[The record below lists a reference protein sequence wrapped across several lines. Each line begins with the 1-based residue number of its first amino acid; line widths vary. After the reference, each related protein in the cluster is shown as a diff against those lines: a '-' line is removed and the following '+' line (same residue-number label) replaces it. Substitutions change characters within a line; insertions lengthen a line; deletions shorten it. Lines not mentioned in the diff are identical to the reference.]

1 MREAPQAFE
10 IRKGTLA
17 ERDRLREI
25 YRDAV
30 LVAGPRSYTREQV
43 VLWAKTADDVDRWE
57 TWMRDG
63 STWVAVEPGNSAR
76 AIGVAS
82 LYPHDHVHL
91 LYVDPVFHR
100 RGIARGLLARV
111 EAEAREAHVAA
122 LTADASLISHPVFL
136 DSGFEVVAWEAHA
149 HRGQVFRRAR
159 MRKALARDG
168 HPPHPGP
175 PPEGEGAP

>member
-1 MREAPQAFE
+1 MREDPQAFK
-10 IRKGTLA
+10 IRKGALA
-17 ERDRLREI
+17 ERDRLREL

-30 LVAGPRSYTREQV
+30 LAAGPWSYTAEQV
-43 VLWAKTADDVDRWE
+43 AMWAKTADDVDRWE
-57 TWMRDG
+57 TWMREG
-63 STWVAVEPGNSAR
+63 STWVAVEPREPVR

-82 LYPHDHVHL
+82 LYPQDHVHL
-91 LYVDPVFHR
+91 LYVDPAFHR

-111 EAEAREAHVAA
+111 EAEAREAHVSA

-159 MRKALARDG
+159 MRKALR
-168 HPPHPGP
+168 
-175 PPEGEGAP
+175 